1 MRWQWFA
8 ALVPLSLG
16 LIIAVLIGRGW
27 LANRIISVSVDL
39 GELVIYTGFITTAL
53 IITYLTLREREK
65 RIRQQSVSQTQAQAV
80 ADRRLFIAKLHHM
93 FKSPLQRIRMQLE
106 RLAAGF
112 IEDTQRNSLESIKDE
127 TLLIARLMEDLDKL
141 ASLETK
147 ALEKEPVDVGALLTS
162 VVEAARVRPEAISR
176 HLTLNLPQ
184 APRALPSIVG
194 EHDMLTVAIEYLLD
208 NALKY
213 TRSGDTIE
221 VWALQDGAHVIIKVS
236 DTGPGIPDSEAA
248 DVWKEL
254 VRGKDAQDRKI
265 PGNGLGLPFVRAM
278 VLRHGGQVT
287 LDSRDGGGTAITI
300 HLPVGQPVRTVTSS

>member
-8 ALVPLSLG
+8 ALVPPILG
-16 LIIAVLIGRGW
+16 LIIVVLIGPGW
-27 LANRIISVSVDL
+27 FANRIISVSVDL

-80 ADRRLFIAKLHHM
+80 ADRRLFIDKLHHM

-106 RLAAGF
+106 RLAAGS

-147 ALEKEPVDVGALLTS
+147 ALENEPVDVGALLTS
-162 VVEAARVRPEAISR
+162 VVEAARVRPEADDR
-176 HLTLNLPQ
+176 HLTLTLPQ
-184 APRALPSIVG
+184 APRALPSVVG
-194 EHDMLTVAIEYLLD
+194 EHDMLAVAIEYLLD

-213 TRSGDTIE
+213 TRPGDKVE
-221 VWALQDGAHVIIKVS
+221 MLALQDGAQVIIRVA
-236 DTGPGIPDSEAA
+236 DTGPGIPDSEVA

-300 HLPVGQPVRTVTSS
+300 HLPVE